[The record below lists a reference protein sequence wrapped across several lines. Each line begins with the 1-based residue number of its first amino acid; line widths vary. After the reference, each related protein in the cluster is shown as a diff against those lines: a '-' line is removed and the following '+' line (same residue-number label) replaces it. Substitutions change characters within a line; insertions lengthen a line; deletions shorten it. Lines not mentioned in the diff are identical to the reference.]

1 MDAFVGALMLLSS
14 LLVTTYFVATGVG
27 RFLSGRATGFTT
39 LGAPRVSFPFS
50 AILGIAEVA
59 IGVGIFLLPP
69 PAGMLAAYIAM
80 LVVAIYAW
88 VGVRNYRSH
97 ALTPGA
103 DRASGGQAWT
113 LIGMAGVCVVALV
126 DSLALVAPAARLL
139 NPVMLAWLVGF
150 GVFGAALVL
159 AGRRLS
165 NSTPAEDV
173 PPEAPRPDPGP

>member
-1 MDAFVGALMLLSS
+1 MLLSS

-39 LGAPRVSFPFS
+39 LGAPRVSFPVS

-139 NPVMLAWLVGF
+139 DPVMLAWLVGF